1 MIKIYDILNKYNTNE
16 NKKILEF
23 REIIISS
30 YDTY

>member
-1 MIKIYDILNKYNTNE
+1 MIKIYDILNKYNTK

-23 REIIISS
+23 REIIIPS